1 MSSLQNSKIASKLTT
16 KRNLSGDSKINET
29 SSLPS
34 NNSQITTTILSDELK
49 KLSLYFVQV
58 ESKIQ
63 KLESN
68 NTTGEADIN
77 KLKKDMVKI
86 QTIVESIQTSYEAK
100 PDNKNLKRL
109 LCWLQED
116 LNNLER
122 KVATQGTTLELL
134 EIRTNCIDKR
144 LELLEIKTN
153 FIDTIREALDYLNDL
168 NTIEPY
174 SLSFDDS
181 SPNWLETP
189 NDLENKVFFFQTYN
203 SPTIFINLVI
213 SILFRAVA
221 DSSQIDF
228 QGANSQVKYFATNI
242 VDISTVIQNVPFA
255 TYPTTDWWTVISIDT
270 TRGKWLDNVKFF
282 SFTPYLGQYN
292 NGSETIEYNANCN
305 ASITSTVI
313 KANNPKIFSSK
324 NEKIYIFYTFNLYF
338 AKLLHNPKENRY
350 AFVLPN
356 MIDTSTFTLLTRFEK
371 DESVDTINFANTIK
385 AFTFTN
391 FPYFIGK
398 IEEDTVPPSVL
409 QLELDEYPALSS
421 GYEKNKKN
429 IDDFISIAQDY
440 SAQYRPLKILPY
452 YYYSNNDTVV
462 SNAYQLID
470 SNSQVNALFNDFN
483 KNYYN
488 SEIITIRDNDGNLLI
503 NKFYI
508 LALNHV
514 LSGYSTSNN
523 IQVYN
528 VATAESVQTIPT
540 ASDLPFLSD
549 PLSPSTEYLIRQAQ
563 GIYNFEIDL
572 TDSIY
577 DDITQIA
584 FFERICYP
592 VAFSTSAT
600 EFRDELVDPGPR
612 YSSFVYNDQ
621 APEANPSTTCT
632 QAEVEAKNIYTIE
645 SNDPDY
651 SLHLNYCKYSTLN
664 FRVYY

>member
-1 MSSLQNSKIASKLTT
+1 MSSLQNYKIASELTT
-16 KRNLSGDSKINET
+16 KRNLSGDSKINKT

-34 NNSQITTTILSDELK
+34 NNSQITTTILADELK
-49 KLSLYFVQV
+49 KLSLHFVQV

-68 NTTGEADIN
+68 NTTEQADIN

-86 QTIVESIQTSYEAK
+86 QTIVESIQTSYEEN

-116 LNNLER
+116 LNNLEQ
-122 KVATQGTTLELL
+122 KVITQGQDIVSYFDTRLQLL
-134 EIRTNCIDKR
+134 D
-144 LELLEIKTN
+144 IKTN
-153 FIDTIREALDYLNDL
+153 FINTIREALEYLNDL

-213 SILFRAVA
+213 SVLFRAVA
-221 DSSQIDF
+221 DSSQINF
-228 QGANSQVKYFATNI
+228 QGANSQVRYFATNI

-255 TYPTTDWWTVISIDT
+255 TYPTTNWWTVISIDT

-305 ASITSTVI
+305 ASLTSTLI

-324 NEKIYIFYTFNLYF
+324 NEKIYIFYTFNLFF

-371 DESVDTINFANTIK
+371 DESVDTIDFANSIQ

-409 QLELDEYPALSS
+409 QLELDEYPAISS
-421 GYEKNKKN
+421 DYEKNKEN
-429 IDDFISIAQDY
+429 IDDFISTAQDY
-440 SAQYRPLKILPY
+440 STKYTPLKILPY
-452 YYYSNNDTVV
+452 FYVSNNDTVV
-462 SNAYQLID
+462 TNAYELID
-470 SNSQVNALFNDFN
+470 SNSQTNALFNDFN

-488 SEIITIRDNDGNLLI
+488 SEIITIRDDDGNLLI
-503 NKFYI
+503 DKFYI

-514 LSGYSTSNN
+514 LSGYSTTNN
-523 IQVYN
+523 IQIYN
-528 VATAESVQTIPT
+528 VKTEKSIQTIPT
-540 ASDLPFLSD
+540 SSPLPFLSD
-549 PLSPSTEYLIRQAQ
+549 RFSASTTYLVKQEK
-563 GIYNFEIDL
+563 GIYNFEVDL

-600 EFRDELVDPGPR
+600 ELRDELVDPGPR

-664 FRVYY
+664 FRAYF

>member
-1 MSSLQNSKIASKLTT
+1 MSSLQNYKIASELTT
-16 KRNLSGDSKINET
+16 KRNLSGDSKINKT

-34 NNSQITTTILSDELK
+34 NNSQITTTILADELK
-49 KLSLYFVQV
+49 KLSLHFVQV

-68 NTTGEADIN
+68 NTTEQADIN

-86 QTIVESIQTSYEAK
+86 QTIVESIQTSYEEN

-116 LNNLER
+116 LNNLEQ
-122 KVATQGTTLELL
+122 KVITQGQDIVSYFDTRLQLL
-134 EIRTNCIDKR
+134 D
-144 LELLEIKTN
+144 IKTN
-153 FIDTIREALDYLNDL
+153 FINTIREALEYLNDL

-213 SILFRAVA
+213 SVLFRAVA
-221 DSSQIDF
+221 DSSQINF
-228 QGANSQVKYFATNI
+228 QGANSQVRYFATNI

-255 TYPTTDWWTVISIDT
+255 TYPTTNWWTVISIDT

-305 ASITSTVI
+305 ASITSTLI

-324 NEKIYIFYTFNLYF
+324 NEKIYIFYTFNLFF

-371 DESVDTINFANTIK
+371 DESVDTIDFANSIQ

-409 QLELDEYPALSS
+409 QLELDEYPAISS
-421 GYEKNKKN
+421 DYEKNKEN
-429 IDDFISIAQDY
+429 IDDFISTAQDY
-440 SAQYRPLKILPY
+440 STKYTPLKILPY
-452 YYYSNNDTVV
+452 FYVSNNDTVV
-462 SNAYQLID
+462 TNAYELID
-470 SNSQVNALFNDFN
+470 SNSQTNALFNDFN

-488 SEIITIRDNDGNLLI
+488 SEIITIRDDDGNLLI
-503 NKFYI
+503 DKFYI

-514 LSGYSTSNN
+514 LSGYSTTNN
-523 IQVYN
+523 IQIYN
-528 VATAESVQTIPT
+528 VKTEKSIQTIPT
-540 ASDLPFLSD
+540 SSPLPFLSD
-549 PLSPSTEYLIRQAQ
+549 RFSASTTYLVKQEK
-563 GIYNFEIDL
+563 GIYNFEVDL

-600 EFRDELVDPGPR
+600 ELRDELVDPGPR

-664 FRVYY
+664 FRAYF